1 MQGLWVCSLVRELRS
16 HKPRGMAKVAKKL
29 KFFKFNKKKKKMSKQ
44 QLTTGYNLNKSM
56 MLSTYDEQC

>member
-1 MQGLWVCSLVRELRS
+1 
-16 HKPRGMAKVAKKL
+16 MAKVAKKL

-56 MLSTYDEQC
+56 MLKYL